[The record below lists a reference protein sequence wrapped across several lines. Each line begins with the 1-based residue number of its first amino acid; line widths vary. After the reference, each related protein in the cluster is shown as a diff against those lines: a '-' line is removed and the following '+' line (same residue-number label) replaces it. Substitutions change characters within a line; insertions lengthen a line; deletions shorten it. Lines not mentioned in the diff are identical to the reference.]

1 MSGKKIIMVDSNS
14 VNNYGQYRLRNN
26 DAEYFE
32 LKDGTEI
39 IAYDDEDVW
48 EATVHYNPSADY
60 YEQWG
65 IELGEIIQILNKE
78 ERKWTWAGYYN
89 GISTGKWFKEV
100 EIAEKLMDF
109 GMEIS
114 DIQKIVSLHED
125 HLYRIKHIKLIEK
138 FEEKI
143 VSDGKIFKPNYLNA
157 SLSEHPILA
166 KCNDKVF
173 QTFLDFVSKAESA
186 DGSAWFLCASDYG
199 IAYKAPDDMHGFE
212 WNEFEKTSLEN
223 TNSDDEK
230 QRIKNWWECHLPI
243 AMSVKGDYTFLAID
257 INTRNI
263 VQGYAPEFEDTEVVA
278 ENFEALI
285 KMIICGEFTWI

>member
-14 VNNYGQYRLRNN
+14 VNNYGQYRLRNH

-65 IELGEIIQILNKE
+65 IELGETIQILNKE
-78 ERKWTWAGYYN
+78 ERKWAWAGYYN

-100 EIAEKLMDF
+100 EVAEKLMDF
-109 GMEIS
+109 GMEIA

-125 HLYRIKHIKLIEK
+125 HLYRLKYVKLIKK
-138 FEEKI
+138 FEEKVI
-143 VSDGKIFKPNYLNA
+143 SDGGIFKPRYINA
-157 SLSEHPILA
+157 DLSGHPVLA
-166 KCNDKVF
+166 KCNDKAF
-173 QTFLDFVSKAESA
+173 HTFLDYVSKAESA
-186 DGSAWFLCASDYG
+186 DGSAWFLCMDDYE
-199 IAYKAPDDMHGFE
+199 HTNNTNGFS
-212 WNEFEKTSLEN
+212 WNEFEKISLASAE
-223 TNSDDEK
+223 SDKEK
-230 QRIKNWWECHLPI
+230 IKKWWESHLPV
-243 AMSVKGDYTFLAID
+243 AMSVNGEYTFLAID
-257 INTRNI
+257 LNNGNI
-263 VQGYAPEFEDTEVVA
+263 VQGYEPEFEDTEIIA

-285 KMIICGEFTWI
+285 KMIISGEFTWI

>member
-143 VSDGKIFKPNYLNA
+143 VSDGKIFKPSYLNA

-223 TNSDDEK
+223 TNSVTKK

-243 AMSVKGDYTFLAID
+243 AMSVKGDYTF
-257 INTRNI
+257 
-263 VQGYAPEFEDTEVVA
+263 
-278 ENFEALI
+278 
-285 KMIICGEFTWI
+285 